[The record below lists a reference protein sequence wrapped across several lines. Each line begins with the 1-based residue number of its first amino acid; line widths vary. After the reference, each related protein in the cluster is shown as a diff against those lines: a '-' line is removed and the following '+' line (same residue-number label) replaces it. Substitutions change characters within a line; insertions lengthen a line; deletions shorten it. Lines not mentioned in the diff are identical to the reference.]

1 MPSRIEDY
9 ALIGDGHTA
18 ALVAKDGSVD
28 WLCWPRFDSAAC
40 FAALLGTPEHGRW
53 RIAPAETPSQVRRH
67 YRDGT
72 LILET
77 DFDTST
83 GSVTVVDFMP
93 LRNGWSELIRI
104 VIGKR
109 GTVDMKME
117 MALRFDYGAAV
128 PWVTRLPDDSGLRAI
143 AGPDMVILRTP
154 VNLVGVNMHT
164 EAEFRVEAGQ
174 MVPFTLAYAPSHH
187 SPPPAGNPRN
197 ALAKTENYWREWS
210 GRSTVQGQY
219 ADAVQRSLITLKAL
233 AYEPTGGIVAAPT
246 TSLPEAIGGTRNWD
260 YRYTW
265 LRDATI
271 TLLALMRCGYYDEA
285 GKWRDWLARAIAGSP
300 DQLRIMYGLAGERR
314 LPEWEVPWL
323 PGYENSKPVRIGNQ
337 AVDQLQLDVY
347 GEVMNALYVARAGG
361 LPADEASWPIQNS
374 LVDHL
379 GKIWTQPDEGI
390 WEVRGGRQHF
400 TFSKIMAW
408 VAVDRAVK
416 SIERFGLE
424 GPLDEWRTLRDRI
437 HADVCAN
444 AWNSKLQAFTQAYGG
459 NNLDASVLLMPL
471 LGFLPATDP
480 RVRTTIEA
488 IERELTDGGLI
499 LRYRSEH
506 TADGLPPGEGT
517 FLACSFWMSNCL
529 ALIGR
534 RDDAH
539 ALYERLLAL
548 RNDVGLLAEEYD
560 VPRQRQVGN
569 FPQAFSH
576 VALIH
581 TGLNLMRHEVGMTP
595 THEAS
600 GEGAGGATA
609 DATA

>member
-18 ALVAKDGSVD
+18 ALVARDGSVD

-40 FAALLGTPEHGRW
+40 FAALLGSPDNGRW
-53 RIAPAETPSQVRRH
+53 RIAPAETPTRVSRR

-77 DFDTST
+77 DFETST
-83 GSVTVVDFMP
+83 GCVTVVDFMP

-104 VIGKR
+104 VFGKR

-128 PWVTRLPDDSGLRAI
+128 PWVTKLPDESGLRAI
-143 AGPDMVILRTP
+143 AGPDMVSLRTP
-154 VNLVGVNMHT
+154 VELVGVNLHT
-164 EAEFRVEAGQ
+164 EAHFRVEAGQ
-174 MVPFTLAYAPSHH
+174 AVPFTLAYTPSHQAL
-187 SPPPAGNPRN
+187 PPAGNARN
-197 ALAKTENYWREWS
+197 SLAKTENYWREWS
-210 GRSTVQGQY
+210 GRSTVSGRY
-219 ADAVQRSLITLKAL
+219 AEPIQRSVITLKAL

-285 GKWRDWLARAIAGSP
+285 AKWRDWLARAIAGSP

-323 PGYENSKPVRIGNQ
+323 AGYENSQPVRIGNQ

-347 GEVMNALYVARAGG
+347 GEIMNALYVARAGG
-361 LPADEASWPIQNS
+361 LPADEASWPIQNA

-379 GKIWTQPDEGI
+379 STIWTQPDEGI

-400 TFSKIMAW
+400 TFSKVMAW
-408 VAVDRAVK
+408 VAVDRAIK
-416 SIERFGLE
+416 SIERFGVE
-424 GPLDEWRTLRDRI
+424 GPLDDWRALRARI
-437 HADVCAN
+437 HEDVCAK
-444 AWNSKLQAFTQAYGG
+444 AWNPKLQAFTQAYGG
-459 NNLDASVLLMPL
+459 NNLDASVLLMSL

-480 RVRTTIEA
+480 RMRSTIEA
-488 IERELTDGGLI
+488 IERELTDGGLVM
-499 LRYRSEH
+499 RYRTEH

-517 FLACSFWMSNCL
+517 FLACSFWMADNL

-560 VPRQRQVGN
+560 VVRQRQVGN

-581 TGLNLMRHEVGMTP
+581 TGLNLMRHEQEMAKAAGQP
-595 THEAS
+595 AGAEA
-600 GEGAGGATA
+600 
-609 DATA
+609 